1 MSENFKLNEDLL
13 EELNYFHISDF
24 QIQDDYSTSEK
35 TFIIKFYIEKMI
47 TNDYGYDEA
56 LELYFDGKIF
66 LNYDENNV
74 FTSYNITIY
83 DEFRF
88 MDIED
93 SDNEGVVDLYD
104 DYFSIDD
111 IGLTKSDAIFEIDTA
126 KEEIGEFL
134 DKNAKHL
141 VIFDK

>member
-1 MSENFKLNEDLL
+1 MSENFKLNEALL
-13 EELNYFHISDF
+13 DDLNYFHISDF
-24 QIQDDYSTSEK
+24 QIQDDYSNSEK
-35 TFIIKFYIEKMI
+35 TFIIKFYVEKMI

-66 LNYDENNV
+66 LNYDRNNV

-111 IGLTKSDAIFEIDTA
+111 IGLTKSDAIFEIDTT
-126 KEEIGEFL
+126 KEEVEEFL
-134 DKNAKHL
+134 NKNAKHL
-141 VIFDK
+141 IIF